1 MPEAILIDQTG
12 GDTGRYAVVGSKP
25 FVSGRPP
32 FADLGHESRTISRRH
47 AEILSVIDGYV
58 IRDLGS
64 INGTTVNGKAV
75 GSDPVRLLSGDIISL
90 ADGAAE
96 LRFEL
101 GSKTVKLDQSNAPVD
116 GELDSEL
123 VVDSR
128 TREVSVSGE
137 PVIPSLS
144 RKEFDLLEALFS
156 SAGDALSIQ
165 ELAAIVWPERV
176 DGSVDATEVSQLVT
190 RIRRRIRM
198 PVDGVQIISVRG
210 FAYRLDGFR
219 PSARSAQ
226 QDS

>member
-1 MPEAILIDQTG
+1 M
-12 GDTGRYAVVGSKP
+12 
-25 FVSGRPP
+25 
-32 FADLGHESRTISRRH
+32 
-47 AEILSVIDGYV
+47 
-58 IRDLGS
+58 
-64 INGTTVNGKAV
+64 
-75 GSDPVRLLSGDIISL
+75 RLLSGDIISL